1 MFEVRIYPLELS
13 VTNLLAMSQ
22 AGSEEDRSWNTRG
35 AVVEGIDLYKLNK
48 ILDGLDNA
56 KIRKRRTLYARM
68 YNEAMISQEPGK
80 GISFTNMLLML
91 AHHKL
96 IDDREAL
103 R

>member
-1 MFEVRIYPLELS
+1 MFEVRIYPPGLS